1 MVTVGS
7 VMSGAAAAR
16 AALSV
21 LSTLQLTG
29 YLWPQQA
36 EVDNKSCFDF
46 IVVGAGAA
54 GSIVASRLTESGKH
68 KVLLIEAGG
77 DAPLETEIP
86 ATLPYIFNSKQDWGY
101 ETITKKPIADYRTT
115 KGIYYP
121 NGKMIGGSGAIF
133 LHVNIRSDAELYN
146 DWASQVNDSSW
157 SYDSVLPYFEK
168 SEAMHDNEIMSSK
181 YASYHGSNGPMG
193 QQRLRFPEIQDYL
206 EAFKELGDKIIMD
219 KNNGIEGVGYVE
231 PIFTINGEKVTH
243 PARSYLS
250 PAKDRKN
257 LFVLKNTLA
266 TKVLFEGKTAKGIEV
281 LDSNNKT
288 LSFYANKEVILSAGA
303 LNTPQL
309 LMLSG
314 IGPKKHL
321 ESLGINVVSD
331 LPVGKNFVD
340 LFGTLLVHKMKAA
353 KPSKAVASP
362 YTNGPIF
369 IGFPTLDKSQTSHP
383 DYMSENFI
391 LSAGLTTSAVYCT
404 GFLGF
409 KPELCQ
415 KYLDIQQ
422 TNDILF
428 TFITKL
434 DARSKGEILL
444 RSTNPTDAPIIYD
457 GFLTD
462 EEDQADIVK
471 YVEDYTRVVNT
482 TYFKSVGAE
491 FVQPDLK
498 ECKDFELYT
507 EDYWNCYVPRMLIPI
522 FKYQTSCQ
530 MGAVVDTQL
539 KVKGVEDLRVIDA
552 SVIRIGT
559 RSQNIATVIMIAEK
573 GADLILKQY
582 S

>member
-7 VMSGAAAAR
+7 VTSSAAAAR

-21 LSTLQLTG
+21 LSALQLTG

-36 EVDNKSCFDF
+36 AVNNGESFDF

-54 GSIVASRLTESGKH
+54 GSIVASRLTENGKH
-68 KVLLIEAGG
+68 TVLLIEAGG
-77 DAPLETEIP
+77 DPPLETEIP
-86 ATLPYIFNSKQDWGY
+86 ATLPYIFFSKQDWGY
-101 ETITKKPIADYRTT
+101 ETITKEPIADYRTT

-133 LHVNIRSDAELYN
+133 LHVNIRSDAKLYN
-146 DWASQVNDSSW
+146 DWAAQVNDSSW
-157 SYDSVLPYFEK
+157 NYDSVLPYFEK
-168 SEAMHDNEIMSSK
+168 SEHIHDDGIMSSK
-181 YASYHGSNGPMG
+181 YGSYHGTKGPMD

-206 EAFKELGDKIIMD
+206 TAFEEIGDKIIMD
-219 KNNGIEGVGYVE
+219 KNNGLEGVGYVE
-231 PIFTINGEKVTH
+231 PFFTINGEKVSH

-281 LDSNNKT
+281 LDSSNKT
-288 LSFYANKEVILSAGA
+288 LTFYANKEVILSAGA

-314 IGPKKHL
+314 VGPKKHL
-321 ESLGINVVSD
+321 ESFGINVLSD
-331 LPVGKNFVD
+331 LPVGENFVD
-340 LFGTLLVHKMKAA
+340 LFGTLLVHKMKEA
-353 KPSKAVASP
+353 KPATAVASP

-369 IGFPTLDKSQTSHP
+369 IGFPALDKSQTSHP

-391 LSAGLTTSAVYCT
+391 LSAGASTSAIYCT
-404 GFLGF
+404 SFLGF

-415 KYLDIQQ
+415 KFLDYQQ
-422 TNDILF
+422 TNDILV

-434 DARSKGEILL
+434 DAKSKGKIML
-444 RSTNPTDAPIIYD
+444 RSANPTDAPVIYD
-457 GFLTD
+457 GFLTN

-471 YVEDYTRVVNT
+471 YVEDYTRVINT

-491 FVQPDLK
+491 FIRPDLK

-507 EDYWNCYVPRMLIPI
+507 EDYWNCYIPRMLIPI

-530 MGAVVDTQL
+530 MGEVVDTKL
-539 KVKGVEDLRVIDA
+539 KVYGVEKLRVIDA
-552 SVIRIGT
+552 SVTRIGT

-573 GADLILKQY
+573 GADMILQEY
-582 S
+582 A